1 MQDNIYPYRNQKV
14 FYKNDKLLGGR
25 YIIEEQLGCL
35 TYKARNTTLDTYF
48 ILRFKDVN
56 ESDEEFDTSTQMLM
70 NFKGHD
76 NVAHGIM
83 KWNDINDSGEE
94 LSFII
99 QEYLE
104 GAISLNTYFS
114 QEKSVRSRRIKLIEV
129 AIVLS
134 GLYEIMH
141 EHGWDF
147 EIEKSNI
154 FIQEE
159 KIKINGFNKPDSK
172 QINAI
177 HYIFN
182 LVNDILNDLQVNE
195 FSDFL
200 STGRAK
206 ISDDLETAISNE
218 LKELANI
225 NFVENL
231 SDFREKLRTTSIKVD
246 KLMDHNSSSEF
257 EVYIQDFFSEFKEN
271 RFSNSDFQEL
281 RNRLEQIKITEEK
294 LIRKAPDKLI
304 KESVKSFEKFID
316 DLVKEKSLIRAWKIK
331 ERVFYATL
339 LFKSV
344 AEENQFTKIY
354 FGKYKKDIL
363 YSSSNWDKDYDFLAR
378 EQLLIS
384 NSCAGFPI
392 VWYDEN
398 SRKELEGETR
408 IEFQLSK
415 NEKNFEFIEYVI
427 TKDVKGAIKSRAG
440 IIANRY
446 QKAGWRLTTKDGSRD
461 GEVSDDIDY
470 MITIPIYQTN
480 SIGTEKES
488 IIAVVHFELI
498 QDLTLL
504 KAKEI
509 AKCLSLL
516 VYNRFTSV
524 ASLFNI
530 ICELAQYENS

>member
-1 MQDNIYPYRNQKV
+1 MRDNAHPSNNQKV
-14 FYKNDKLLGGR
+14 FHKNDELLGGR

-35 TYKARNTTLDTYF
+35 TYKAKNTTLDTYF

-56 ESDEEFDTSTQMLM
+56 ESDEEFNTSTQILM

-76 NVAHGIM
+76 SVAHGIM
-83 KWNDINDSGEE
+83 KWNDINDSGEK
-94 LSFII
+94 LSFVV
-99 QEYLE
+99 QKYLE
-104 GAISLNTYFS
+104 GAISLDTYFR
-114 QEKSVRSRRIKLIEV
+114 QEGSVRSRRIKLIEV

-141 EHGWDF
+141 EHSWIF
-147 EIEKSNI
+147 EIQKSNI
-154 FIQEE
+154 FIQDEQ
-159 KIKINGFNKPDSK
+159 IKINGFKKPSFE
-172 QINAI
+172 QPNTI
-177 HYIFN
+177 HYILN
-182 LVNDILNDLQVNE
+182 LVNDILPDLQVNE
-195 FSDFL
+195 FSNFP
-200 STGRAK
+200 SAGRAK
-206 ISDDLETAISNE
+206 ISDDLETEISNE
-218 LKELANI
+218 LKELVDI

-231 SDFREKLRTTSIKVD
+231 SGFREKLRTTTLKID
-246 KLMDHNSSSEF
+246 KFIDHNSSSEF
-257 EVYIQDFFSEFKEN
+257 EDYIQDFFSEFKKD
-271 RFSNSDFQEL
+271 RSSNSDFQEL
-281 RNRLEQIKITEEK
+281 RNRLKQIKITEEK

-304 KESVKSFEKFID
+304 KESVKSFEEFID
-316 DLVKEKSLIRAWKIK
+316 DLVKEEGLIQAWPI
-331 ERVFYATL
+331 EDRVFYATL

-344 AEENQFTKIY
+344 ADEDQFTKIY
-354 FGKYKKDIL
+354 FGKYKKAIL
-363 YSSSNWDKDYDFLAR
+363 YSFSNWDKDYDFLAR

-392 VWYDEN
+392 IWYDKN

-408 IEFQLSK
+408 IEFQLNK
-415 NEKNFEFIEYVI
+415 NEQNIEFIEYVI
-427 TKDVKGAIKSRAG
+427 AKDVKGAIKSRTG

-446 QKAGWRLTTKDGSRD
+446 QKAGWRLITKDGSRD

-498 QDLTLL
+498 QNLTLS

-516 VYNRFTSV
+516 VYNKFTSV
-524 ASLFNI
+524 ASLFNL